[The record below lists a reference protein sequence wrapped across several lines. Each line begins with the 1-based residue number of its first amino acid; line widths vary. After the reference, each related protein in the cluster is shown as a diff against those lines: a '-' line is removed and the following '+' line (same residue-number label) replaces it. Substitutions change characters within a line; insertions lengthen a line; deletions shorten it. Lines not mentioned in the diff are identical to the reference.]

1 MRISDWSADV
11 CSSDLLPSARTIDSP
26 VHARLTTP
34 TEREV
39 HRPSCT
45 PDKRCGRRRVM
56 SSRCARG
63 TDEPT
68 SLVKVERFEA
78 SWRGMRSVLGR
89 PALEAWLVSSVVV
102 TCELRPLNP
111 EGGHAETYIDRK
123 SKRLNS

>member
-78 SWRGMRSVLGR
+78 SGRGMRSVLGR
-89 PALEAWLVSSVVV
+89 PALEAWLVSSGVV
-102 TCELRPLNP
+102 TCGLRPLTP
-111 EGGHAETYIDRK
+111 DAGQAGPTVTQHTK
-123 SKRLNS
+123 